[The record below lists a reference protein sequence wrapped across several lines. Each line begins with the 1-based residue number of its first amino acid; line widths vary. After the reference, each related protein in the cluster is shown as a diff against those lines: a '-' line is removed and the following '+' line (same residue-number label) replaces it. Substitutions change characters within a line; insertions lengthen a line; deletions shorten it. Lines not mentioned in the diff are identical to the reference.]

1 MIRSLNTGVG
11 GIRNFQTSLDVIANN
26 LANLNTVGFKGGRT
40 DFAEALTQTIKP
52 STPDDANNSGSSSI
66 QMANGVNTNSITT
79 LFTQG
84 AVNNTGK
91 ITDLAIAGEGYFIV
105 KQYTNKG
112 ATNKKSSGEAGV
124 GIAEPDKAKKTTPAG
139 IEYATRAGDFRLDS
153 NGYLVNNSGMRVQ
166 GYSDLILEPTSLG
179 DIKFDRGDFMSSV
192 EVLEQG
198 SAAGQY
204 KSIITSKN
212 HGMKTGNIVVIKS
225 ESELPTIAEPEGP
238 LGKVQAGTP
247 YYVHAISD
255 NELAF
260 YDNLVDATNN
270 NKDKALLID
279 PPKEGVR
286 VVKKLA
292 SYESNSISQ
301 INENVAEENTIF
313 TKSAHGFKDGD
324 KVEFYVGNSVK
335 INSTTGSGYGLDPIT
350 GIGDYTVSGIEV
362 DALAGRSIKI
372 NSTAGVGYAI
382 GDYTAAGIEVDAL
395 GKALNKGDVIT
406 FTGGGQFT
414 LSEDAAK
421 DATNVKGSLAVSP
434 VTEGEEANLGFL
446 TKGDVIY
453 FSGGAKF
460 TLSEDAANGATNLK
474 GKLEGNKVTEGEGA
488 TVSSVS
494 AESLVVVNGGV
505 KTSVSA
511 NIDGDSS
518 GSFTRSFFI
527 SLKGDKSFT
536 LHSSQ
541 EDAAMRVRAIKFEN
555 INDAVVTKVASTTT
569 AEIQNISVDGSG
581 RVNIMLTD
589 GTQYSRG
596 QVLLKKFT
604 NEQALS
610 KEGANLYSNL
620 QNAGG
625 NSVWGVAGSDGFG
638 RVESGALELSN
649 VDVAREFSKL
659 ITTQRAFQANSRM
672 VSASDEILMELLRLK
687 R

>member
-40 DFAEALTQTIKP
+40 DFAEALTQTIRP
-52 STPDDANNSGSSSI
+52 STPDDANTSGSSSI
-66 QMANGVNTNSITT
+66 QMANGVSTNSVTT

-91 ITDLAIAGEGYFIV
+91 ITDFAIAGEGYFIV

-112 ATNKKSSGEAGV
+112 AVNNNSGEKDGAV

-166 GYSDLILEPTSLG
+166 GYSDLILEPSSVG
-179 DIKFDRGDFMSSV
+179 DIKFDRGDYMSSV
-192 EVLEQG
+192 EVIEQG
-198 SAAGQY
+198 TTAGQY
-204 KSIITSKN
+204 KSLITAKN
-212 HGMKTGNIVVIKS
+212 HGMQTGNIVVIKS
-225 ESELPTIAEPEGP
+225 DSELPVIQNPPASG
-238 LGKVQAGTP
+238 GQVQAGTP

-270 NKDKALLID
+270 EKAKALIID

-292 SYESNSISQ
+292 SYESNTINQ
-301 INENVAEENTIF
+301 INKENTIF

-324 KVEFYVGNSVK
+324 KIEFYVGNTVE
-335 INSTTGSGYGLDPIT
+335 IENSPSKAGYGLDPIT
-350 GIGDYTVSGIEV
+350 GIGDYNDDPLKPDSKPGISV
-362 DALAGRSIKI
+362 K
-372 NSTAGVGYAI
+372 
-382 GDYTAAGIEVDAL
+382 AL
-395 GKALNKGDVIT
+395 GKPLELGDVIH
-406 FTGGGQFT
+406 
-414 LSEDAAK
+414 
-421 DATNVKGSLAVSP
+421 
-434 VTEGEEANLGFL
+434 
-446 TKGDVIY
+446 

-460 TLSEDAANGATNLK
+460 TLSANAAVGDTIIK
-474 GKLEGNKVTEGEGA
+474 GNLEGGKVSELEGA
-488 TVSSVS
+488 TVSSLS
-494 AESLVVVNGGV
+494 AESLVIDNDGV

-511 NIDGDSS
+511 NIDGDKS

-527 SLKGDKSFT
+527 SLRGDKSFT

-541 EDAAMRVRAIKFEN
+541 EDASLRVRPIKFEN
-555 INDAVVTKVASTTT
+555 INNTVVTKVASSTT
-569 AEIQNISVDGSG
+569 AEIQNISVDGAG

-610 KEGANLYSNL
+610 KEGSNLYSNL

-625 NSVWGVAGSDGFG
+625 NKDWGVAGSDGYG

>member
-40 DFAEALTQTIKP
+40 DFAEALTQTIRP
-52 STPDDANNSGSSSI
+52 STPDDANTSGSSSI
-66 QMANGVNTNSITT
+66 QMANGVSTNSVTT

-91 ITDLAIAGEGYFIV
+91 ITDFAIAGEGYFIV

-112 ATNKKSSGEAGV
+112 AVNNNSGEKDGAV

-166 GYSDLILEPTSLG
+166 GYSDLILEPTSVG
-179 DIKFDRGDFMSSV
+179 DIKFDRGDYMSSV
-192 EVLEQG
+192 EVIEQG
-198 SAAGQY
+198 TTAGQY
-204 KSIITSKN
+204 KSLITAKN
-212 HGMKTGNIVVIKS
+212 HGMQTGNIVVIKS
-225 ESELPTIAEPEGP
+225 DSELPVIQNPPASG
-238 LGKVQAGTP
+238 GQVQAGTP
-247 YYVHAISD
+247 YYVHAIND

-270 NKDKALLID
+270 EKAKALIID

-292 SYESNSISQ
+292 SYESNTINQ
-301 INENVAEENTIF
+301 INKENTIF

-324 KVEFYVGNSVK
+324 KIEFYVGNTVE
-335 INSTTGSGYGLDPIT
+335 IENSPLKAGYGLDPIT
-350 GIGDYTVSGIEV
+350 GIGDYADDPLKPDSKPGISV
-362 DALAGRSIKI
+362 K
-372 NSTAGVGYAI
+372 
-382 GDYTAAGIEVDAL
+382 AL
-395 GKALNKGDVIT
+395 GKPLEEGDVIH
-406 FTGGGQFT
+406 
-414 LSEDAAK
+414 
-421 DATNVKGSLAVSP
+421 
-434 VTEGEEANLGFL
+434 
-446 TKGDVIY
+446 

-460 TLSEDAANGATNLK
+460 TLSANAAVGDTIIK
-474 GKLEGNKVTEGEGA
+474 GSLEGGKVSELEGA
-488 TVSSVS
+488 TVSSLS
-494 AESLVVVNGGV
+494 AESLVIDNDGV

-511 NIDGDSS
+511 NIDGDKS

-527 SLKGDKSFT
+527 SLRGDKSFT

-541 EDAAMRVRAIKFEN
+541 EDASLRVRPIKFEN
-555 INDAVVTKVASTTT
+555 IDNTVVTKVASSTT
-569 AEIQNISVDGSG
+569 AEIQNISVDGAG

-610 KEGANLYSNL
+610 KEGSNLYSNL

-625 NSVWGVAGSDGFG
+625 NKDWGVAGSDGYG

>member
-40 DFAEALTQTIKP
+40 DFAEALTQTIRP
-52 STPDDANNSGSSSI
+52 STPDDANTSGSSSI
-66 QMANGVNTNSITT
+66 QMANGVSTNSVTT

-91 ITDLAIAGEGYFIV
+91 ITDFAIAGEGYFIV

-112 ATNKKSSGEAGV
+112 AVNNNSEEKGGAA

-166 GYSDLILEPTSLG
+166 GYSDLILEPTSVG
-179 DIKFDRGDFMSSV
+179 DIKFDRGDYMSSV
-192 EVLEQG
+192 EVIEQG
-198 SAAGQY
+198 STAGQY
-204 KSIITSKN
+204 KSLITAKN
-212 HGMKTGNIVVIKS
+212 HGMQTGNIVVIKS
-225 ESELPTIAEPEGP
+225 DSELPVIQNPPASG
-238 LGKVQAGTP
+238 GAVQAGTP
-247 YYVHAISD
+247 YYVHAISN

-270 NKDKALLID
+270 EKANALIID

-292 SYESNSISQ
+292 SYESNTISQ
-301 INENVAEENTIF
+301 INKENTIF

-324 KVEFYVGNSVK
+324 KIEFYVGNTVE
-335 INSTTGSGYGLDPIT
+335 IENSPAKAGYGLDPIT
-350 GIGDYTVSGIEV
+350 GIGDYTDDPLKPDSSKPGISV
-362 DALAGRSIKI
+362 K
-372 NSTAGVGYAI
+372 
-382 GDYTAAGIEVDAL
+382 AL
-395 GKALNKGDVIT
+395 GK
-406 FTGGGQFT
+406 T
-414 LSEDAAK
+414 L
-421 DATNVKGSLAVSP
+421 
-434 VTEGEEANLGFL
+434 EE
-446 TKGDVIY
+446 GDVIY

-460 TLSEDAANGATNLK
+460 TLSANAAVGDTIIK
-474 GKLEGNKVTEGEGA
+474 GSLEGNKVSELEGA
-488 TVSSVS
+488 TVSSLS
-494 AESLVVVNGGV
+494 AESLVIDNDGV
-505 KTSVSA
+505 KMSVSA
-511 NIDGDSS
+511 NIDGDKS

-527 SLKGDKSFT
+527 SLRGDKSFT

-541 EDAAMRVRAIKFEN
+541 EDASLRVRPIKFEN
-555 INDAVVTKVASTTT
+555 IDNTIVTKVASSTT
-569 AEIQNISVDGSG
+569 AEIQNISVDGAG

-625 NSVWGVAGSDGFG
+625 DKDWGVAGSDGYG